1 MISNSVAL
9 EELRNSWN
17 GVRELRKSIQA
28 SLLGSFAQGASFV
41 IFIADAAHNLPLV
54 HVYSVLNEVLLQ
66 LREEKHFECKNFFL
80 GHLLTNSKNCLP
92 WRDFDLVK
100 EGADRRNDIAHRGK
114 ILPRG
119 DCWKYIDA
127 IEKELI
133 GWEIVKKE
141 P

>member
-1 MISNSVAL
+1 MISNLVTL

-17 GVRELRKSIQA
+17 GVRKLRKSIKGA
-28 SLLGSFAQGASFV
+28 LLGSFAQGASFV

-54 HVYSVLNEVLLQ
+54 HAYSVLNEVLIQ
-66 LREEKHFECKNFFL
+66 LRDEKHFECKRDNL
-80 GHLLTNSKNCLP
+80 GLLLENSKKCLL
-92 WRDFDLVK
+92 WRNFDLVR
-100 EGADRRNDIAHRGK
+100 EGKDRRNDVAHQGLV
-114 ILPRG
+114 LPRG

-127 IEKELI
+127 IEEELI